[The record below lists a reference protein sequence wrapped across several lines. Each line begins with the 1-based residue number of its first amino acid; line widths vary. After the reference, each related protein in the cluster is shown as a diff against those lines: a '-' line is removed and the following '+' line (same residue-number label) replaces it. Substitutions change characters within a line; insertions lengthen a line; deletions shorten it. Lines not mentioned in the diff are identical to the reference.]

1 MIGAILVIVIL
12 FLLFLAL
19 ATWQESGW
27 LAFATILMA
36 AMFGGAFVI
45 FVRRTIVIFDRDAGA
60 VMIRSKSVL
69 GQSESSHAL
78 AQISRASVETTI
90 SRSTSSSGG
99 SQSSSQTH
107 RTVLYLDEEVVALT
121 EVYTAGDSAERMA
134 KAINDWLAQ

>member
-1 MIGAILVIVIL
+1 
-12 FLLFLAL
+12 LFLAL

-60 VMIRSKSVL
+60 VVIRSKTLL
-69 GQSESSHAL
+69 GQTETSHAL
-78 AQISRASVETTI
+78 TRVSRASVETTI
-90 SRSTSSSGG
+90 SRSTSSGRG
-99 SQSSSQTH
+99 SRTSSETH
-107 RTVLYLDEEVVALT
+107 RTVLYLGDEVVPLT